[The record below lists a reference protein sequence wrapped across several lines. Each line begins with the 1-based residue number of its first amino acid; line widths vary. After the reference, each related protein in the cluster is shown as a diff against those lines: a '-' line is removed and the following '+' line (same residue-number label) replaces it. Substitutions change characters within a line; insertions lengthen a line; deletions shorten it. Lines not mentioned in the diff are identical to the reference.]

1 MAQLPALEIEG
12 EYLFG
17 CAAISRYLNYCN
29 TNTADKSEHAQI
41 AQVQIHTDT
50 DYEVDK
56 YTSAIYLQLMGYV
69 PHE

>member
-41 AQVQIHTDT
+41 AQVQIHTDSVSNRSVAGF
-50 DYEVDK
+50 DRLR
-56 YTSAIYLQLMGYV
+56 SR
-69 PHE
+69 